1 MIDSHFFYDWK
12 ERSYTIKE
20 SVLEKVKT
28 LKGKVEQSVYYD
40 DMVKW
45 DFYGTDEE
53 LQDLWITMQFLS
65 MTAEPTA
72 ELVYKY
78 NLTERKYLI
87 NLLRQLYLDT
97 YNSNVPFFYTSGGPI
112 NTRLSGISD
121 TEDSNSVIMGYKRP
135 FGNSNVKND
144 VKEELEICGVIEQ
157 KDYEDEDYDDYINEY
172 NYELELNVLKE
183 FANFVMDFFS
193 GGFELRWY
201 SFEKPKSSGLTKDYK
216 EIKEFWNGFSIDR
229 MHPHMTQWK
238 PKKSEL
244 RDIILNKLLTN

>member
-28 LKGKVEQSVYYD
+28 LKGKDGKSIYYD

-45 DFYGTDEE
+45 DFDGTDEE

-97 YNSNVPFFYTSGGPI
+97 YNS
-112 NTRLSGISD
+112 GIGD

-135 FGNSNVKND
+135 FGNSNVKYD

-229 MHPHMTQWK
+229 IHPHMTQWK

-244 RDIILNKLLTN
+244 RDIILNKLITN

>member
-1 MIDSHFFYDWK
+1 
-12 ERSYTIKE
+12 
-20 SVLEKVKT
+20 
-28 LKGKVEQSVYYD
+28 
-40 DMVKW
+40 MVKW

-172 NYELELNVLKE
+172 NSCGVHRWQPLHSTVL
-183 FANFVMDFFS
+183 A
-193 GGFELRWY
+193 
-201 SFEKPKSSGLTKDYK
+201 
-216 EIKEFWNGFSIDR
+216 
-229 MHPHMTQWK
+229 
-238 PKKSEL
+238 
-244 RDIILNKLLTN
+244 